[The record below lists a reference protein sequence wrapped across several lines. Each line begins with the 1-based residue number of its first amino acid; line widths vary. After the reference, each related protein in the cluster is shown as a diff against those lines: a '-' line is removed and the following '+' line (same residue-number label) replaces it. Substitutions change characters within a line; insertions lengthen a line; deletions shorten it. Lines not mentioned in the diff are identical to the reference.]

1 MDTETMLSA
10 DAFLQW
16 CFVFFVVMIILC
28 GVYSLPL
35 FVILHIIAAMPDN
48 NWRSRLNK
56 MTNSITGILVC
67 LTMIPL
73 GVVIYGGYFAAIPP
87 PTVSIMII
95 LIGIA
100 FGAWVGMGLYHAVL
114 VTIERVELRKQETQD
129 REKVQ

>member
-28 GVYSLPL
+28 GVYFL
-35 FVILHIIAAMPDN
+35 FLIIPQHIIAAMPDN

-56 MTNSITGILVC
+56 MTNSIIGILVC

-100 FGAWVGMGLYHAVL
+100 FGAWVGMSMYHSVL
-114 VTIERVELRKQETQD
+114 VIIERVELRQQETQD
-129 REKVQ
+129 REEVK